1 MSGPRDPRPSRGAA
15 TTRGRFIVLEGVDG
29 AGTTTQARRLESW
42 LRIEGRAVHLSR
54 EPSNGPI
61 GSLIRQIL
69 TGRLVAG
76 ASDDAPAS
84 QVRGETVALLYA
96 ADRLDHIQAE
106 VEPVLDRGI
115 HVVSDRY
122 VLSSFAYQS
131 RDCPLEWVR
140 SLNRYAPEP
149 DLTILLRVPPDVALE
164 RIARTR
170 SRRER
175 FEQATVLE
183 HVASTYD
190 ELVAE
195 LPAERRLVLDGENT
209 PDAIAERIR
218 TRVASLLQG

>member
-1 MSGPRDPRPSRGAA
+1 M
-15 TTRGRFIVLEGVDG
+15 
-29 AGTTTQARRLESW
+29 AR
-42 LRIEGRAVHLSR
+42 
-54 EPSNGPI
+54 
-61 GSLIRQIL
+61 
-69 TGRLVAG
+69 
-76 ASDDAPAS
+76 
-84 QVRGETVALLYA
+84 
-96 ADRLDHIQAE
+96 
-106 VEPVLDRGI
+106 
-115 HVVSDRY
+115 
-122 VLSSFAYQS
+122 
-131 RDCPLEWVR
+131 
-140 SLNRYAPEP
+140 
-149 DLTILLRVPPDVALE
+149 PPDVALE